1 MIKRWF
7 SWAAVTLLALLCA
20 VVAVLQYRW
29 IGEISGAERQRLQ
42 DQLRDE
48 LASFRSAFSD
58 EIRSSAAALQT
69 TAPEVERLGR
79 EGAYAARYR
88 EWKASNRPLFRR
100 IAIAVPHDSALELE
114 LLDQAVGRFSPA
126 PWPENWA
133 ALRARVESHLAE
145 GPGPPPGHGLG
156 EPSRPS
162 RPWQDGDA
170 PHRSRNREFAP
181 NRAAQPP
188 QSGVFELPRFSRAP
202 HSRPGEQ
209 DWLMVEPDLEYLRAV
224 LLPELMRR
232 YLGRSGRIDYDAVVT
247 APQGLIFQSGNAA
260 AQHIAETVDA
270 STPLWESPGRPGP
283 PMGGALDWTLSV
295 RHKAGSLEALV
306 EQARR
311 RNLALSAGLLLLIV
325 ATVAALVRFSRQ
337 AQRLAELQIHFVA
350 GVSHE
355 LRTPLTVIRTA
366 AYNLRGRLAERPAS
380 VERYGQLI
388 EGESRKLEAL
398 IEQVLQFASARA
410 GHAIRRLEPVRV
422 EDVIEKALETS
433 ALARRQA
440 GVELQKEIPG
450 DLPPVLADGLALRHA
465 LQNLIDNALK
475 YGAAGGKWIGISA
488 AARPHASVPSVEI
501 CVADRGPGIPA
512 DEQPHIFDPFFRG
525 RRAVNDQI
533 HGTGLGL
540 DLVKKIAHAHGGSVQ
555 LRSAAGKSTEFVLR
569 IPAA

>member
-1 MIKRWF
+1 MMKRWF
-7 SWAAVTLLALLCA
+7 SWAAVSLLALLCA

-48 LASFRSAFSD
+48 LAAFRSAFSD

-69 TAPEVERLGR
+69 TAPEVDRLGR
-79 EGAYAARYR
+79 EGAYAAKFR
-88 EWKASNRPLFRR
+88 EWQNSARPLFQR
-100 IAIAVPHDSALELE
+100 IAIAVPRDGALQLE
-114 LLDQAVGRFSPA
+114 ILDQASGRFSPA
-126 PWPENWA
+126 PWPDSWA
-133 ALRARVESHLAE
+133 GLRARLETHLTG
-145 GPGPPPGHGLG
+145 GPGHPPDRGPSGL
-156 EPSRPS
+156 
-162 RPWQDGDA
+162 
-170 PHRSRNREFAP
+170 
-181 NRAAQPP
+181 
-188 QSGVFELPRFSRAP
+188 FELPRFSRGP

-209 DWLMVEPDLEYLRAV
+209 DWLIVEPDPAYLRAI

-232 YLGRSGRIDYDAVVT
+232 YLGRSGHADYDAVVT
-247 APQGLIFQSGNAA
+247 APQGLIFQSGSTA
-260 AQHIAETVDA
+260 AQHIAQAADG
-270 STPLWESPGRPGP
+270 SIPLWEPPGRPGP

-337 AQRLAELQIHFVA
+337 AQRLAELQIQFVA

-366 AYNLRGRLAERPAS
+366 AYNLRGRLAHRPES

-398 IEQVLQFASARA
+398 ITQVLQFASAGA
-410 GHAIRRLEPVRV
+410 GHTVRRLEPVRV
-422 EDVIEKALETS
+422 EDVIEQALETS
-433 ALARRQA
+433 ALARHEA
-440 GVELQKEIPG
+440 GVVLEKEIAAG
-450 DLPPVLADGLALRHA
+450 LPPVMADELALRHA

-488 AARPHASVPSVEI
+488 SSPKHAGVPSVEI
-501 CVADRGPGIPA
+501 CVADRGPGIPV
-512 DEQPHIFDPFFRG
+512 DEQRHIFDPFFRG
-525 RRAVNDQI
+525 RRALTDQI

-540 DLVKKIAHAHGGSVQ
+540 DLVKKIAGAHGGTVH
-555 LRSAAGKSTEFVLR
+555 LRSAAGKPTEFVLR
-569 IPAA
+569 LPAA

>member
-88 EWKASNRPLFRR
+88 EWKAAGRPLFQR
-100 IAIAVPHDSALELE
+100 IAIAIPSGAGLQLE
-114 LLDQAVGRFSPA
+114 LLDQSSGRFSLA
-126 PWPENWA
+126 PWPDAWA
-133 ALRARVESHLAE
+133 GLRARLESHLTE
-145 GPGPPPGHGLG
+145 GPGPPLARGPGD
-156 EPSRPS
+156 
-162 RPWQDGDA
+162 RPWQDGNPPHHPRNRVFA
-170 PHRSRNREFAP
+170 PHGPS
-181 NRAAQPP
+181 QPP
-188 QSGVFELPRFSRAP
+188 QTGLFELPRFSRGP

-209 DWLMVEPDLEYLRAV
+209 DWLIVEPDPQYLRAV

-247 APQGLIFQSGNAA
+247 APQGSIFQSSANA
-260 AQHIAETVDA
+260 AQHIAAAADA
-270 STPLWESPGRPGP
+270 SVPLWESSGRPGP
-283 PMGGALDWTLSV
+283 PMGGGLDWTLSV

-306 EQARR
+306 ERARR
-311 RNLALSAGLLLLIV
+311 RNLALSASLLLLIV

-366 AYNLRGRLAERPAS
+366 AYNLRGRLAGRPQS
-380 VERYGQLI
+380 VERYGELI
-388 EGESRKLEAL
+388 EGESKKLEAL

-440 GVELQKEIPG
+440 GVELQKEIPR

-488 AARPHASVPSVEI
+488 SARPHASVPSVEI

-512 DEQPHIFDPFFRG
+512 DEQPHIFDAFFRG
-525 RRAVNDQI
+525 RRAVSDQI

-540 DLVKKIAHAHGGSVQ
+540 DLVKKIADAHGGSVQ
-555 LRSAAGKSTEFVLR
+555 VRSAAGRQTEFVLR
-569 IPAA
+569 IPAARIPAI